1 MTTLETTQ
9 TVPLTMIEGGT
20 IRITGTRIPLEIVVY
35 HYQQGESPE
44 DIQDMFPTLQLA
56 DIYTVISYYLNHRA
70 EVEEYIRQQ
79 EIRAAEMRR
88 MIEASPYAVDT
99 TGFREKLK
107 ARWEILQKARDNR
120 PLDCC

>member
-1 MTTLETTQ
+1 M
-9 TVPLTMIEGGT
+9 VPLTMIEGGT

-79 EIRAAEMRR
+79 EIRAVEMRR
-88 MIEASPYAVDT
+88 MIEASPYSVDR
-99 TGFREKLK
+99 TGLREKLK
-107 ARWEILQKARDNR
+107 ARWETLQKARENR